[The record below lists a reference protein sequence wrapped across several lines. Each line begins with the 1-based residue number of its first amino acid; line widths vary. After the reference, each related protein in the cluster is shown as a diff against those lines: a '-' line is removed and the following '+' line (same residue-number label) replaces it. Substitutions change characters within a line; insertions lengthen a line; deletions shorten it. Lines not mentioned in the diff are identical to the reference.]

1 MHFSNVPQ
9 FTLIHSICICQ
20 SLLALA
26 ATVLC
31 GYTIKD
37 KWYIYFGCVDLN
49 GPLQN
54 HGWISSRILFF
65 VWFVEGKK
73 EKIDELLKDID
84 ERLETLDEEKEE
96 LKEYQKWDKERRY
109 SRGNQAQ
116 TKLNPFYICED

>member
-1 MHFSNVPQ
+1 M
-9 FTLIHSICICQ
+9 
-20 SLLALA
+20 
-26 ATVLC
+26 
-31 GYTIKD
+31 
-37 KWYIYFGCVDLN
+37 DL
-49 GPLQN
+49 
-54 HGWISSRILFF
+54 SRITAGYQVEFLFF

-116 TKLNPFYICED
+116 TKLNPFYICEDWVPTAWDSL